1 MASFY
6 GKRLGTDSLE
16 ETIERFHETIID
28 TNRSY
33 NFFVNWEK
41 VEQHVDKY
49 KIELS
54 ILDAL
59 IGSRNFNKD
68 LENILKKYP
77 EVLPVI
83 PILIAVRDARLKV
96 IRDFSDADTDIM
108 EYNFTERKLS
118 ELEIRVL
125 IEFFEKTG
133 LKNFFENLSTKSIRD
148 YVTGVEVGMDTHARK
163 NRSGDSME
171 LVIKPFIERINLK
184 HDNRYII
191 LFQKNFNYL
200 QKNFGIKVSASIRNR
215 KADFILINADKDR
228 VVNIEVNFYSGT
240 GSKPQEIV
248 DSYINR
254 QEELKENGFEFIWI
268 TDGYGW
274 KGQKNQIEKGFR
286 KVNYL
291 LNLHFVRKG
300 LLEDILMFP
309 LLSM

>member
-1 MASFY
+1 METFY
-6 GKRLGTDSLE
+6 GKRLGTGNLE
-16 ETIERFHETIID
+16 ETIERFHETIVD
-28 TNRSY
+28 TNRGY
-33 NFFVNWEK
+33 NFFVDWEK
-41 VEQHVDKY
+41 VERHVNKY

-54 ILDAL
+54 ILDSL
-59 IGSRNFNKD
+59 IGSCNFNND

-83 PILIAVRDARLKV
+83 PILIAVRDAHLKV

-108 EYNFTERKLS
+108 EYNFTERKLY
-118 ELEIRVL
+118 EQEIKVL
-125 IEFFEKTG
+125 IEFFDKTG
-133 LKNFFENLSTKSIRD
+133 LKNFFEKLSTKSIRD

-184 HDNRYII
+184 HGNRYII
-191 LFQKNFNYL
+191 LFQKKFHYL
-200 QKNFGIKVSASIRNR
+200 EKKFGIKVSAAIRNR
-215 KADFILINADKDR
+215 KADFILMNTDKGR
-228 VVNIEVNFYSGT
+228 VVNIEVNFYSDT

-254 QEELKENGFEFIWI
+254 QKELKENGFEFVWI

-300 LLEDILMFP
+300 LLEDILWTN
-309 LLSM
+309 

>member
-6 GKRLGTDSLE
+6 GKRLGTGSLE

-49 KIELS
+49 KIEIS
-54 ILDAL
+54 ILDSL

-171 LVIKPFIERINLK
+171 LVIKPFIEKINLK

-300 LLEDILMFP
+300 LLEDILWIN
-309 LLSM
+309 

>member
-6 GKRLGTDSLE
+6 GKRLGTGSLE

-68 LENILKKYP
+68 LENIFKKYP

-118 ELEIRVL
+118 ELEIKVL

-171 LVIKPFIERINLK
+171 LVIKPFIEKINLK

-300 LLEDILMFP
+300 LLEDILWIN
-309 LLSM
+309 

>member
-6 GKRLGTDSLE
+6 GKRLGTGSLE
-16 ETIERFHETIID
+16 ETIERFHETVID

-49 KIELS
+49 KIEIS
-54 ILDAL
+54 ILDSL

-118 ELEIRVL
+118 ELEIKVL

-184 HDNRYII
+184 HDDRYII

-274 KGQKNQIEKGFR
+274 KGQKNQIAKGFR

-300 LLEDILMFP
+300 LLEDILWIN
-309 LLSM
+309 

>member
-16 ETIERFHETIID
+16 DTIERFHETIID

-49 KIELS
+49 KIEIS
-54 ILDAL
+54 ILDSL

-171 LVIKPFIERINLK
+171 LVIKPFIEKINLK

-300 LLEDILMFP
+300 LLEDILWIN
-309 LLSM
+309 

>member
-16 ETIERFHETIID
+16 DTIERFHETIID

-54 ILDAL
+54 ILDSL

-171 LVIKPFIERINLK
+171 LVIKPFIEKINLK

-300 LLEDILMFP
+300 LLEDILWIN
-309 LLSM
+309 

>member
-54 ILDAL
+54 ILDSL

-171 LVIKPFIERINLK
+171 LVIKPFIEKINLK

-300 LLEDILMFP
+300 LLEDILWIN
-309 LLSM
+309 

>member
-6 GKRLGTDSLE
+6 GKRLGTGSLE
-16 ETIERFHETIID
+16 ETIERFHETVID

-49 KIELS
+49 KIEIS
-54 ILDAL
+54 ILASL
-59 IGSRNFNKD
+59 IGCRNFNKD

-171 LVIKPFIERINLK
+171 LVIKPFIEKINLK

-300 LLEDILMFP
+300 LWEDILWIN
-309 LLSM
+309 

>member
-16 ETIERFHETIID
+16 DTIERFHETIID

-49 KIELS
+49 KIEIS
-54 ILDAL
+54 ILDSL

-68 LENILKKYP
+68 LENIFKKYP

-184 HDNRYII
+184 HDDRYII

-300 LLEDILMFP
+300 LLEDILWIN
-309 LLSM
+309 

>member
-16 ETIERFHETIID
+16 DTIERFHETIID

-54 ILDAL
+54 ILDSL

-118 ELEIRVL
+118 ELEIKVL

-184 HDNRYII
+184 HDDRYII

-300 LLEDILMFP
+300 LLEDILWIN
-309 LLSM
+309 

>member
-16 ETIERFHETIID
+16 DTIERFHETIID

-49 KIELS
+49 KIEIS
-54 ILDAL
+54 ILDSL

-171 LVIKPFIERINLK
+171 LVIKPFIEKINLK

-274 KGQKNQIEKGFR
+274 KGQKNQIAKGFR
-286 KVNYL
+286 RVNYL

-300 LLEDILMFP
+300 LLEDILWIN
-309 LLSM
+309 

>member
-6 GKRLGTDSLE
+6 GKRLGTGSLE

-54 ILDAL
+54 ILDSL

-171 LVIKPFIERINLK
+171 LVIKPFIEKINLK

-300 LLEDILMFP
+300 LLEDILWIN
-309 LLSM
+309 

>member
-6 GKRLGTDSLE
+6 GKRLGTGSLE
-16 ETIERFHETIID
+16 ETIERFHETVID

-54 ILDAL
+54 ILDSL

-68 LENILKKYP
+68 LENIFKKYP

-118 ELEIRVL
+118 ELEIKVL

-184 HDNRYII
+184 HDDRYII

-274 KGQKNQIEKGFR
+274 KGQKNQIAKGFR

-300 LLEDILMFP
+300 LLEDILWIN
-309 LLSM
+309 

>member
-6 GKRLGTDSLE
+6 GKRLGTGSLE

-54 ILDAL
+54 ILDSL

-184 HDNRYII
+184 HDDRYII

-300 LLEDILMFP
+300 LLEDILWIN
-309 LLSM
+309 

>member
-16 ETIERFHETIID
+16 DTIERFHETIID

-54 ILDAL
+54 ILDSL

-184 HDNRYII
+184 HDDRYII

-300 LLEDILMFP
+300 LLEDILWIN
-309 LLSM
+309 

>member
-49 KIELS
+49 KIEIS
-54 ILDAL
+54 ILDSL

-68 LENILKKYP
+68 LENIFKKYP

-118 ELEIRVL
+118 ELEIKVL

-184 HDNRYII
+184 HDDRYII

-274 KGQKNQIEKGFR
+274 KGQKNQIAKGFR

-300 LLEDILMFP
+300 LLEDILWIN
-309 LLSM
+309 

>member
-16 ETIERFHETIID
+16 DTIERFHETIID

-49 KIELS
+49 KIEIS
-54 ILDAL
+54 ILDSL

-171 LVIKPFIERINLK
+171 LVIKPFIEKINLK

-254 QEELKENGFEFIWI
+254 QEELKENGFAFIWI
-268 TDGYGW
+268 ADGYGW

-300 LLEDILMFP
+300 LLEDILWIN
-309 LLSM
+309 